1 MLPFLFI
8 FFLLH
13 LLLLLLFPVVVT
25 EFLTVE
31 PSRPALIFFSLF
43 RFWEPS
49 FTEFLINFLFYEIVA
64 WRVPFF
70 YRVFFSVFLLVDGRM
85 FSLMF
90 TGRCSRYRVF
100 FGSFFRCCC
109 CCCCFCCF
117 YRVSLS
123 CGRIGISRRLDE
135 FSFGFSD
142 TLMKLSTTPAL
153 SSSPWTCSCLFA
165 GRFSALPSCF
175 TGFSRPIRVG
185 DRAPIAEIHF
195 IGFLFFFG
203 DEAISGRMA
212 SVNCFTAQFLI
223 EFGEKNKQIQ
233 SPTVHRIGFL
243 LFFLPS
249 FTEFYVLVIS
259 CP

>member
-1 MLPFLFI
+1 MACTVFLP
-8 FFLLH
+8 
-13 LLLLLLFPVVVT
+13 
-25 EFLTVE
+25 
-31 PSRPALIFFSLF
+31 S
-43 RFWEPS
+43 
-49 FTEFLINFLFYEIVA
+49 
-64 WRVPFF
+64 
-70 YRVFFSVFLLVDGRM
+70 FFSVFLLVDGRM

-153 SSSPWTCSCLFA
+153 SSSPWTCSCFFA
-165 GRFSALPSCF
+165 GRFSSLPSCF
-175 TGFSRPIRVG
+175 TGFSLPIRVG

-223 EFGEKNKQIQ
+223 EFGEKTKQIQ